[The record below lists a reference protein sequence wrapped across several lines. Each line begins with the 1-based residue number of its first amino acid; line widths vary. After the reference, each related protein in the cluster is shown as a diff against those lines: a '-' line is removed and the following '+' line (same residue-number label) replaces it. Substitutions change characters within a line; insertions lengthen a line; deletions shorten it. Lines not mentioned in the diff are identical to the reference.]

1 MEQQQST
8 RISKEQIPFEKLEKV
23 GINKDFVDRME
34 SKELK
39 DFLNGFRSD
48 KLYTV
53 NAKINDQ
60 DYCIPAKIRLK
71 QEKDGSVD
79 VKIHPIQ
86 RLHIPDEYLGHKFTK
101 EDKAALLNDKNLG
114 KTVELTGRDGK
125 KDNYYLGIDN
135 KTNELIPLRTKH
147 IQIPEKIKGASLSEE
162 QKQKLAKGE
171 KVTLDK
177 MTGKNGKKF
186 GATLQVDAA
195 NRTINFSGFKQE
207 KEKDL
212 DKKQEKSK
220 GVKQKV
226 S

>member
-1 MEQQQST
+1 MEQQST

-23 GINKDFVDRME
+23 GIKKDFVDRME

-60 DYCIPAKIRLK
+60 DYRIPAKIRLK
-71 QEKDGSVD
+71 QENDGSVD

-86 RLHIPDEYLGHKFTK
+86 RLHIPDEYLGHKFSK

-186 GATLQVDAA
+186 SAALQVDAA

-212 DKKQEKSK
+212 EQKQEKSK
-220 GVKQKV
+220 GAKQKV

>member
-1 MEQQQST
+1 M
-8 RISKEQIPFEKLEKV
+8 
-23 GINKDFVDRME
+23 
-34 SKELK
+34 
-39 DFLNGFRSD
+39 
-48 KLYTV
+48 
-53 NAKINDQ
+53 
-60 DYCIPAKIRLK
+60 
-71 QEKDGSVD
+71 
-79 VKIHPIQ
+79 
-86 RLHIPDEYLGHKFTK
+86 GHKFSK

-114 KTVELTGRDGK
+114 KTVELTGKNGQ

-147 IQIPEKIKGASLSEE
+147 IQIPEKIKGATLSEE
-162 QKQKLAKGE
+162 QRQKLAKGE

-186 GATLQVDAA
+186 SAALQVDAA

-212 DKKQEKSK
+212 EQKQEKSK
-220 GVKQKV
+220 GAKQKV